1 MDMDIRVREKQMANE
16 AGPGPCQNFHGNLYS
31 KRRGHK
37 YRGAEWSMKENKY
50 IVAGYSFPEA
60 YDYKEAKREEETV
73 QYIKANTD
81 LNDLTKVIKLYQKLT
96 ARKMLKTVV
105 GFEFLKELQNRIRK
119 EEIVSEDNIPP
130 IPVERRE
137 KEIKVYSGELDHEQE
152 KRHMAVLA
160 EYKGKLRN
168 TWIIC
173 GFLAAI
179 IIAML
184 FISAF
189 SDRGVFA
196 DYESQIL
203 DKYSAWEED
212 LNAKELQL
220 DSMESQLKAKESQ
233 LDSLKEQLDARE
245 ADLNKNP

>member
-1 MDMDIRVREKQMANE
+1 
-16 AGPGPCQNFHGNLYS
+16 
-31 KRRGHK
+31 
-37 YRGAEWSMKENKY
+37 MKENKY
-50 IVAGYSFPEA
+50 IVAGYSFTEA

-130 IPVERRE
+130 IPVERKE
-137 KEIKVYSGELDHEQE
+137 KEIKVYSGELDHERE
-152 KRHMAVLA
+152 KKHEAVLA
-160 EYKGKLRN
+160 DYKVKLRN
-168 TWIIC
+168 SWIVC
-173 GFLAAI
+173 GFLAVI

-189 SDRGVFA
+189 SDKGVFT
-196 DYESQIL
+196 DYENQVL
-203 DKYSAWEED
+203 DKYSAWEEE
-212 LNAKELQL
+212 LNARE
-220 DSMESQLKAKESQ
+220 AK
-233 LDSLKEQLDARE
+233 LDALE
-245 ADLNKNP
+245 ADLNKKP